1 MEKGQ
6 EEKLKNWR
14 LEMSRL
20 KNLSIKTGGGQR
32 KEWKGI
38 IGKCDYE
45 NNIF

>member
-20 KNLSIKTGGGQR
+20 KNLSIKTGGGG
-32 KEWKGI
+32 KEKN
-38 IGKCDYE
+38 GKE
-45 NNIF
+45 